1 MAKAHKP
8 ARKEREVA
16 GSDRDA
22 GKFMG
27 IRIVDP
33 VVKPKGA
40 TVREIRNAVEKVRSK
55 HR

>member
-8 ARKEREVA
+8 ARKEREV

-40 TVREIRNAVEKVRSK
+40 TVREIRAAVEKVRSK